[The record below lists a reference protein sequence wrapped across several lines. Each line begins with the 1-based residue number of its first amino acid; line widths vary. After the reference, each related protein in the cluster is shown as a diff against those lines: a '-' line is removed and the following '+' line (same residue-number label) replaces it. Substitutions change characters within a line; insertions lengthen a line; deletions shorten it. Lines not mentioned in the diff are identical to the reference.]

1 MIEAKENCCGCVAC
15 MYVCPKECISIKVDR
30 IGNFYRVI
38 DKNKCVSCGRCS
50 RVCPTENVSNYN
62 DCQSAYIAYN
72 PSKAVVRKSA
82 SGGIAATIYR
92 YCLNRNIDCVGVHY
106 TKSLRAEYDF
116 IKDIAQIDE
125 FVSSK
130 YVHSYMG
137 KIYEKMQKKLKL
149 GRKVVF
155 IGLPCHVA
163 AVKNIFGCDNP
174 NLICIDLVC
183 HGVVPERYLRE
194 HITRIKNID
203 KKKIKIINFRE
214 PDNQYGLSLRDEK
227 GKLLYQ
233 TKRSED
239 EYMMGFCHEITYQE
253 SCYICPYATQKRS
266 SDITLKDFAKCDKK
280 YWKQMPYGI
289 SNVLINT
296 KKGEDFFKQISNE
309 LYISEYPVQNVI
321 EEDKRLQGNF
331 HNKNSKKRR
340 LFLKCYPVLGFDWAI
355 RVLFCKQYL
364 KNLKDKREGN

>member
-203 KKKIKIINFRE
+203 KKK
-214 PDNQYGLSLRDEK
+214 
-227 GKLLYQ
+227 
-233 TKRSED
+233 
-239 EYMMGFCHEITYQE
+239 
-253 SCYICPYATQKRS
+253 
-266 SDITLKDFAKCDKK
+266 
-280 YWKQMPYGI
+280 
-289 SNVLINT
+289 
-296 KKGEDFFKQISNE
+296 
-309 LYISEYPVQNVI
+309 
-321 EEDKRLQGNF
+321 
-331 HNKNSKKRR
+331 
-340 LFLKCYPVLGFDWAI
+340 
-355 RVLFCKQYL
+355 
-364 KNLKDKREGN
+364 